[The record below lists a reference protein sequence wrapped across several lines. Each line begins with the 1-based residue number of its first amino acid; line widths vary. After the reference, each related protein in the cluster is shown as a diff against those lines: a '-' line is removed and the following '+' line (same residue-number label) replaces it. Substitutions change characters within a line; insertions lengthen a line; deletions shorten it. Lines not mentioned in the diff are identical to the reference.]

1 MIALAVAVALAVGWG
16 CWRLVSAAS
25 THRPAAAPAPAVPV
39 IAAAAKRENVP
50 AIVPAL
56 GTDQS
61 IDAVNI
67 TPRVNGR
74 IDAIYFKQGDE
85 VAKGQKLFLINPH
98 PYRAALEQAQ
108 GQLAHDGATAA
119 EAKTDLSRFET
130 LLAENSIARQ
140 TAEDQR
146 YLVNQDEGTVKQD
159 EANVANAELNLRYCH
174 INSPIA
180 GRTGALQV
188 DLGNYV
194 QAASAEESSST
205 VAGVTPLVTITQM
218 TPIYVSFSVPQ
229 TELETIRQNQAKG
242 PLTVEAYSQAG
253 QLLATG
259 KLSLINNEVN
269 AATGTV
275 MLEATFPNRRE
286 ILWPNQFVSVQLI
299 EFIRKGA
306 ITVPSQAVMTGP
318 AGPYVYAIGPGNKAR
333 RVDVTVTATQGNLSV
348 IGKGLQAGE
357 HVVTAGQYRLTDGV
371 TVTLE
376 TAKPAAAQ

>member
-1 MIALAVAVALAVGWG
+1 MIALALAVALAVGWG

-25 THRPAAAPAPAVPV
+25 TNRPAAAPAPAVPV

-56 GTDQS
+56 GTVQS

-98 PYRAALEQAQ
+98 PYQAALEQAQ
-108 GQLAHDGATAA
+108 GQLAHDDATAA

-194 QAASAEESSST
+194 QAVSAEESSST

-229 TELETIRQNQAKG
+229 TELETIRENQAKG

-269 AATGTV
+269 TATGTV

-299 EFIRKGA
+299 EFIRKDV

-318 AGPYVYAIGPGNKAR
+318 TGPYVYAIGPGNKVR

-357 HVVTAGQYRLTDGV
+357 QVVTAGQYRLTDGV